1 METNGR
7 RVVVVHEDR
16 EVTFV
21 DASGLEIGTVEVSVT
36 DGIVTLKQD

>member
-1 METNGR
+1 MEINGR

-16 EVTFV
+16 DVTFV
-21 DASGLEIGTVEVSVT
+21 DASGLEIGTVEVLVT